1 MDGQMLFEMLGGEQ
15 HRGTCVSPSL
25 CAICSLGLTRIE
37 PPDGVTM
44 IVDEGGAGILDCHR
58 LS

>member
-1 MDGQMLFEMLGGEQ
+1 MLFELLGGEQ

-37 PPDGVTM
+37 PPDGVTVV
-44 IVDEGGAGILDCHR
+44 VDEGGAGILDCHR